1 MNRQDNLPSVPPAA
15 PRLPLVV
22 LLGPTAVGKTELSLQ
37 LAERFDGEIVGADS
51 RQLYQGMDI
60 GTAKPTPDELVRVP
74 HHLIDLCPPDQ
85 SITLAEYQRLAY
97 AAIDAIHARGRVPF
111 LVGGTALYLR
121 AVVEGL
127 RIPEVPPNPAL
138 RAELEAVLVDQG
150 REELFR
156 RLAAVDPATAAVV
169 DRNNPRRLLRAL
181 EIVLLTGQSKVEL
194 EGADPPPY
202 AILQIGLERPRPALY
217 ARIDS
222 RVAAMVQA
230 GWVEETARLM
240 AAGYAP
246 TLPAMTSLGYREIAA
261 YLQGEMDLEAAIAR
275 IQIET
280 HRFVRHQ
287 LTWFRRMPGIIWF
300 NLETPGVETAIF
312 GAVADFLAGFEANN
326 GASRCD

>member
-1 MNRQDNLPSVPPAA
+1 MNRQDNLPGA
-15 PRLPLVV
+15 PRLPLIV

-37 LAERFDGEIVGADS
+37 LAERFNGEIVGADS

-60 GTAKPTPDELVRVP
+60 GTAKPTPDELARVP
-74 HHLIDLCPPDQ
+74 HHLIDLCPPDR

-97 AAIDAIHARGRVPF
+97 AAIDAIHTRGRVPF

-121 AVVEGL
+121 AVVAGL
-127 RIPEVPPNPAL
+127 RIPEAPPDPAL
-138 RAELEAVLVDQG
+138 RAELEAVLANQG

-156 RLAAVDPATAAVV
+156 RLAAVDPATAAVI

-181 EIVLLTGQSKVEL
+181 EIVLLTGRSKVEL

-222 RVAAMVQA
+222 RVVAMVQA
-230 GWVEETARLM
+230 GWVGETARLS

-261 YLQGEMDLEAAIAR
+261 YLLGEMDLEAAIAR

-287 LTWFRRMPGIIWF
+287 STWFRHMPGITWF
-300 NLETPGVETAIF
+300 DLETPGVEVAIF
-312 GAVADFLAGFEANN
+312 GAAADFLSSLEPSSGAG
-326 GASRCD
+326 RCD

>member
-1 MNRQDNLPSVPPAA
+1 
-15 PRLPLVV
+15 LVV

-60 GTAKPTPDELVRVP
+60 GTAKPTPDELARVS
-74 HHLIDLCPPDQ
+74 HHLIDLYPPEQ

-127 RIPEVPPNPAL
+127 RIPEVPPDAAL
-138 RAELEAVLVDQG
+138 RAELEAVLAEQG

-156 RLAAVDPATAAVV
+156 RLAAADPTTAAVI

-181 EIVLLTGQSKVEL
+181 EIALLTGKSKVEL
-194 EGADPPPY
+194 EGAEPPPY
-202 AILQIGLERPRPALY
+202 TILQIGLERLRPALY
-217 ARIDS
+217 ARIDR
-222 RVAAMVQA
+222 RVVAMVEA
-230 GWVEETARLM
+230 GWVEETARLL

-246 TLPAMTSLGYREIAA
+246 SLPAMTSLGYREIAA
-261 YLQGEMDLEAAIAR
+261 YLRGEMDLQAAIVR

-287 LTWFRRMPGIIWF
+287 LTWFRRMSGIHWF
-300 NLETPGVETAIF
+300 NLETPGVEAAVLA
-312 GAVADFLAGFEANN
+312 AVAAFLAEP
-326 GASRCD
+326 S